1 MVVPVDDLC
10 CSSYDV
16 DSDIMKILWL
26 AFAYARMTVVSVGG
40 KENKK
45 RREEKDFKYF
55 VCCFYRGG
63 VGGIKIF

>member
-40 KENKK
+40 KEEKKIRKGEKK
-45 RREEKDFKYF
+45 RISNILFVVFIGAGLEE
-55 VCCFYRGG
+55 
-63 VGGIKIF
+63 